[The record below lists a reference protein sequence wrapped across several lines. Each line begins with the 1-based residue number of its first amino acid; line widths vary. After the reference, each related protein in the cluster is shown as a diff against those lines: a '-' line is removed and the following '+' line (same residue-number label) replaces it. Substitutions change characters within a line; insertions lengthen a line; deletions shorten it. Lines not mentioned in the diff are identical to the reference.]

1 MCSPVTSRLTKDQY
15 DVLNAIVLKKMAT
28 FDAVE
33 RATDRGEP
41 AIADAISDLV
51 AAGLVV
57 DIGGSLLPTDPAA
70 DALVADAEFAYAS
83 LREDPAVLQ
92 SADKFDSINS
102 AFLKVMSDWQ
112 LVPLGDRTVANDHSD
127 AEYDGKV
134 IDRIDKLVSRL
145 SPVLAAFAEHDG
157 RFTCY
162 RRRFDEALTKVDQ
175 GQTDFVSAPTVDS
188 VHNVW
193 FEFHEDL
200 LRSLGRER
208 VE

>member
-1 MCSPVTSRLTKDQY
+1 VTTDLTKDQY
-15 DVLNAIVLKKMAT
+15 DVLNAIVLKKMAS
-28 FDAVE
+28 FEAVE
-33 RATDRGEP
+33 RATGRQESE
-41 AIADAISDLV
+41 IAAVAGDLA

-57 DIGGSLLPTDPAA
+57 DIGGSFLPTDPATG
-70 DALVADAEFAYAS
+70 ALVAEAESLYAS

-92 SADKFDSINS
+92 SADKFEPINS

-112 LVPLGDRTVANDHSD
+112 LVPLGDSTVANDHSD

-134 IDRIDKLVSRL
+134 VDRIDKLVSRL
-145 SPVLAAFAEHDG
+145 SPILAAFAGHDG
-157 RFTCY
+157 RFACY
-162 RRRFDEALTKVDQ
+162 QQRFDEALAKVDQ
-175 GQTDFVSAPTVDS
+175 DRTEFVSAPTVDS

>member
-1 MCSPVTSRLTKDQY
+1 MTKDQY

-28 FDAVE
+28 FGAVE
-33 RATDRGEP
+33 RATGREEP
-41 AIADAISDLV
+41 VIADVVRDLV

-70 DALVADAEFAYAS
+70 DALVSDADFTYAS

-92 SADKFDSINS
+92 SADKFDPINS

-134 IDRIDKLVSRL
+134 IDRIDRLVSRL
-145 SPVLAAFAEHDG
+145 SPVLAAFASHDG

-162 RRRFDEALTKVDQ
+162 QQRFDEALAKVDQ

-200 LRSLGRER
+200 LRSLGRAR